1 MFIDVANN
9 TDGTVAYYFRFT
21 PELTHNTF
29 GLFYSKVQGKNEFVS
44 LEPTDL
50 SLYSKD
56 DTEHVGWY
64 WQPYEAQK
72 PVWMLPYYNH
82 NSDIF
87 MISYV
92 VPMYYENEFIGIV
105 GMDFDYNMLSDK
117 VHQIKI
123 YENGFGHLEFEG
135 ADVCNAEH
143 AEDAELHEHPEEYL
157 SVTKKLKNGMDLII
171 SANYTDIR
179 QIRYKLALK
188 ICGSYGYAYRLY
200 TKADKR
206 ICPNG
211 TPYIAYA
218 AVTLLSK
225 HWGKKYNVII
235 PDYLLFPDWNDDMR
249 VSYEVYRDTILKI
262 WTDIPEGGVT
272 ETFVHPSVESDE
284 LKGITG
290 RWKDRVWEYQ
300 LMKDPYVH
308 KYLKDH
314 GVELISYREL
324 IKMKGGTVKG

>member
-1 MFIDVANN
+1 MAKYLIVNADDYGMCTAANEA
-9 TDGTVAYYFRFT
+9 VE
-21 PELTHNTF
+21 ELF
-29 GLFYSKVQGKNEFVS
+29 LG
-44 LEPTDL
+44 
-50 SLYSKD
+50 
-56 DTEHVGWY
+56 GWLKSATIMM
-64 WQPYEAQK
+64 PC
-72 PVWMLPYYNH
+72 P
-82 NSDIF
+82 
-87 MISYV
+87 
-92 VPMYYENEFIGIV
+92 G
-105 GMDFDYNMLSDK
+105 
-117 VHQIKI
+117 
-123 YENGFGHLEFEG
+123 
-135 ADVCNAEH
+135 AEH
-143 AEDAELHEHPEEYL
+143 AVQFSIDHPEYAIGVHTTLTSEWGKYRWKPLTDGKSLIDEEGFMWHESDQVEKNATSEDIEKEVRAQIDRAHKMGMKPSHIDNHMGSLYGHYTGRLGL
-157 SVTKKLKNGMDLII
+157 S
-171 SANYTDIR
+171 
-179 QIRYKLALK
+179 KLALK

-211 TPYIAYA
+211 TPYPLYA
-218 AVTLLSK
+218 AVTILSK
-225 HWGKKYNVII
+225 LWGKKYNVII

-272 ETFVHPSVESDE
+272 ETFVHPSIENDE

-290 RWKDRVWEYQ
+290 RWQDRVWEYQ

>member
-1 MFIDVANN
+1 MAKYLIVNADDYGMCNAANEA
-9 TDGTVAYYFRFT
+9 VE
-21 PELTHNTF
+21 ELF
-29 GLFYSKVQGKNEFVS
+29 LG
-44 LEPTDL
+44 
-50 SLYSKD
+50 
-56 DTEHVGWY
+56 GWLKSSTIMM
-64 WQPYEAQK
+64 PC
-72 PVWMLPYYNH
+72 P
-82 NSDIF
+82 
-87 MISYV
+87 
-92 VPMYYENEFIGIV
+92 G
-105 GMDFDYNMLSDK
+105 
-117 VHQIKI
+117 
-123 YENGFGHLEFEG
+123 
-135 ADVCNAEH
+135 AEH
-143 AEDAELHEHPEEYL
+143 AVQFSIDHPEYAIGIHTTLTSEWGKYRWKPLTDGKTLLDEEGFMWHESDQVEKNASYEDIEKEVRAQIDLAHKMGMKPSHIDNHMGSLYGHYTGRLGL
-157 SVTKKLKNGMDLII
+157 S
-171 SANYTDIR
+171 
-179 QIRYKLALK
+179 KLALK

-211 TPYIAYA
+211 TPYPLYA
-218 AVTLLSK
+218 AVTILSK
-225 HWGKKYNVII
+225 LWGKKYNVVI

-290 RWKDRVWEYQ
+290 RWLDRVWEYQ

-308 KYLKDH
+308 QYLKDH

>member
-1 MFIDVANN
+1 MAKYLIVNADDYGMCNAANEA
-9 TDGTVAYYFRFT
+9 VE
-21 PELTHNTF
+21 ELF
-29 GLFYSKVQGKNEFVS
+29 LG
-44 LEPTDL
+44 
-50 SLYSKD
+50 
-56 DTEHVGWY
+56 GWLKSSTIMM
-64 WQPYEAQK
+64 PC
-72 PVWMLPYYNH
+72 P
-82 NSDIF
+82 
-87 MISYV
+87 
-92 VPMYYENEFIGIV
+92 G
-105 GMDFDYNMLSDK
+105 
-117 VHQIKI
+117 
-123 YENGFGHLEFEG
+123 
-135 ADVCNAEH
+135 AEH
-143 AEDAELHEHPEEYL
+143 AVEFSKAHPEYAIDIHTTLTSEWSKYRWKPLTNGKTLLDEEGFMWHESDMVEKNASYEDIEKEVRAQIDLAHRMGMKPSHVDNHMGSLYGHYTGRLGL
-157 SVTKKLKNGMDLII
+157 S
-171 SANYTDIR
+171 
-179 QIRYKLALK
+179 KLALK

-200 TKADKR
+200 TKHDKR

-211 TPYIAYA
+211 TPYPLYA

-262 WTDIPEGGVT
+262 WTDIPEDGVT

-290 RWKDRVWEYQ
+290 RWLDRVWEYQ

-308 KYLKDH
+308 QYLKDH

>member
-1 MFIDVANN
+1 MAKYLIVNADDYGMCNAANEA
-9 TDGTVAYYFRFT
+9 VE
-21 PELTHNTF
+21 ELF
-29 GLFYSKVQGKNEFVS
+29 LG
-44 LEPTDL
+44 
-50 SLYSKD
+50 
-56 DTEHVGWY
+56 GWLKSSTIMM
-64 WQPYEAQK
+64 PC
-72 PVWMLPYYNH
+72 P
-82 NSDIF
+82 
-87 MISYV
+87 
-92 VPMYYENEFIGIV
+92 G
-105 GMDFDYNMLSDK
+105 
-117 VHQIKI
+117 
-123 YENGFGHLEFEG
+123 
-135 ADVCNAEH
+135 AEH
-143 AEDAELHEHPEEYL
+143 AVQFSIDHPEYAIGIHTTLTSEWGKYRWKPLTDGKTLLDEEGYMWHESDQVEKNASYEDIEKEVRAQIDLAHKMGMKPSHIDNHMGSLYGHYTGRLGL
-157 SVTKKLKNGMDLII
+157 S
-171 SANYTDIR
+171 
-179 QIRYKLALK
+179 KLALK

-211 TPYIAYA
+211 TPYPLYA
-218 AVTLLSK
+218 AVTILSK
-225 HWGKKYNVII
+225 LWGKKYNVVI

-290 RWKDRVWEYQ
+290 RWLDRVWEYQ

-308 KYLKDH
+308 QYLKDH